1 MFTSLKTF
9 GWVSWQEVREK
20 DTGRKAATQVMNFR
34 EPSRHA
40 EAPPSLPSS
49 PPTQSGDKICGQ
61 NHDRHLR
68 WGRKRWR
75 HSGASLNFLCLIDYN
90 DVTTQAVAIPTSAL
104 AATVS
109 IFFFLNAVDRLDES
123 LWNIFIHTW
132 AIAAGMWSGWDNSF
146 CFVFLLFSRRC
157 SQCGTRLSYS
167 WKRSAETKGFFL
179 ELCTREKVKIPCFNW
194 HLEDW
199 MVFLCYGVTPAQFSG
214 LVNLV
219 PNLKLLRIRY
229 FLLSLSKFF
238 TPPWEVC

>member
-104 AATVS
+104 AATVFFFFFECRRQIRWITMEHFHTHMS
-109 IFFFLNAVDRLDES
+109 YFSRDVVRMRQFFLFCVFAVFSKMLSVWDAPFIFLKEERGNQGIFF
-123 LWNIFIHTW
+123 
-132 AIAAGMWSGWDNSF
+132 
-146 CFVFLLFSRRC
+146 
-157 SQCGTRLSYS
+157 
-167 WKRSAETKGFFL
+167 
-179 ELCTREKVKIPCFNW
+179 
-194 HLEDW
+194 
-199 MVFLCYGVTPAQFSG
+199 
-214 LVNLV
+214 
-219 PNLKLLRIRY
+219 
-229 FLLSLSKFF
+229 
-238 TPPWEVC
+238 